1 MRRIEE
7 KNLENIKGGAISG
20 WGILGIGA
28 LVAFLSGVLD
38 GIARPSK
45 CN

>member
-1 MRRIEE
+1 MNIVED
-7 KNLENIKGGAISG
+7 KKLESITGGGISA
-20 WGILGIGA
+20 WGVFGIGA

-38 GIARPSK
+38 GIARPGK

>member
-1 MRRIEE
+1 MKNIKE
-7 KNLENIKGGAISG
+7 KELENIKGGAISG

-38 GIARPSK
+38 GIARPSR

>member
-1 MRRIEE
+1 MKKIEE
-7 KNLENIKGGAISG
+7 KKLENIKGGGISG